1 VLIVNDEDEV
11 VLPAVAAILD
21 GLMANTP
28 HFTFRTAVASDALCL
43 GVLATQVFL
52 DTYAVDGIR
61 PSVAR
66 EALEH
71 FSTDAI
77 ATLLAD
83 SPITFLVA
91 ESAGHMIAFAQ
102 MTFGSAH
109 ELVAAESTVELN
121 RLYVLERFSGKGIG
135 AALLRRAEALAA
147 AQGASTLWLSA
158 WAENHRA
165 LGFYT
170 RQGYEDVGA
179 SLYVY
184 EGEEYETR
192 VFVRAL
198 GGGAV
203 PSVARSHQE

>member
-1 VLIVNDEDEV
+1 
-11 VLPAVAAILD
+11 VAT
-21 GLMANTP
+21 TP
-28 HFTFRTAVASDALCL
+28 LFTFRTAVASDALCL

-66 EALEH
+66 EAREH

-77 ATLLAD
+77 AVLLAD
-83 SPITFLVA
+83 SSITFLVA
-91 ESAGHMIAFAQ
+91 ESAGHMVAFAQ
-102 MTFGSAH
+102 MTFGSTH
-109 ELVAAESTVELN
+109 ELVAAENTVELN
-121 RLYVLERFSGKGIG
+121 RLYVLDRFSGKGLG
-135 AALLRRAEALAA
+135 SALLRRAEALAA
-147 AQGASTLWLSA
+147 GQSASTMWLSA

-179 SLYVY
+179 GLYVY

-192 VFVRAL
+192 VFVRDL
-198 GGGAV
+198 EVGAV